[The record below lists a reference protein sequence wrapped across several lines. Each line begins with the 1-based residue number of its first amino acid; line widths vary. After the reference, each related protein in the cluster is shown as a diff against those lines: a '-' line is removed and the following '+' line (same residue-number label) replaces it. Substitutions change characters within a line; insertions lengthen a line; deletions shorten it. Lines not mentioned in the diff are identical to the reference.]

1 MSARTRVLT
10 AAVSGIAVAAGWA
23 AFRPDRARAQAPQ
36 VPPVPVHY
44 EVSVIPA
51 PAEQPRWLIVDTQTG
66 TMELWQRD
74 AGAFQVTRYQFGGP
88 IGTTR
93 RVADPKVER

>member
-36 VPPVPVHY
+36 VPPVHY
-44 EVSVIPA
+44 EVSVMPA
-51 PAEQPRWLIVDTQTG
+51 PEGLPRWLIVDTQTG
-66 TMELWQRD
+66 TMELWQRE
-74 AGAFQVTRYQFGGP
+74 AGGFQVTRYQFGGP
-88 IGTTR
+88 VGTTR
-93 RVADPKVER
+93 RVADPKVEP